1 MTEVLDAQRIAIL
14 HDGSPDATKLAERV
28 QQDVARL
35 GAQVVAYEAVNPVA
49 PELQALVDR
58 LKTANPEVVYYAGAA
73 APVTTVV
80 RQARDAGLQVVWVL
94 SNSANVPELASLAGP
109 QNISGA
115 YIVADPL
122 PTLLVDPA
130 TQRFVTAYRT
140 KFNAEPTLWGAMAA
154 DATLLV
160 EEAVRANNS
169 TDPQVLASYLHDRLR
184 GYAGITGQIEGF
196 DATGDRIGT
205 GNVVLVLTPDGR
217 AVLSSK
223 QP

>member
-1 MTEVLDAQRIAIL
+1 MA
-14 HDGSPDATKLAERV
+14 G
-28 QQDVARL
+28 L
-35 GAQVVAYEAVNPVA
+35 GAQVVANEAVNPAA
-49 PELQALVDR
+49 PEVQALVER
-58 LKTANPEVVYYAGAA
+58 LKLANPEAVYYAGAG

-122 PTLLVDPA
+122 PSLLVDPA
-130 TQRFVTAYRT
+130 AQSFVADYRA

-160 EEAVRANNS
+160 EEAVHANS
-169 TDPQVLASYLHDRLR
+169 TDPQVLASYLHNPLR
-184 GYAGITGQIEGF
+184 GFAGITGQIEGF
-196 DATGDRIGT
+196 DATGDHVGT

-217 AVLSSK
+217 AVPSPK